1 MRDEQSGN
9 DAHRAAA
16 VQRSEA
22 KGYLLTGAGV
32 AALGAVG
39 AVVGGAVCPLCIV
52 ATPALLGIGFY
63 KAWRARCIEQVA
75 VAAHAA
81 TCADEPL
88 DGR

>member
-1 MRDEQSGN
+1 MRDEQRAS
-9 DAHRAAA
+9 DAHYAAA

-39 AVVGGAVCPLCIV
+39 AVLGGAVCPLCIV

-63 KAWRARCIEQVA
+63 KAWRGRRIEQEP

-81 TCADEPL
+81 TCANEPL
-88 DGR
+88 HGR